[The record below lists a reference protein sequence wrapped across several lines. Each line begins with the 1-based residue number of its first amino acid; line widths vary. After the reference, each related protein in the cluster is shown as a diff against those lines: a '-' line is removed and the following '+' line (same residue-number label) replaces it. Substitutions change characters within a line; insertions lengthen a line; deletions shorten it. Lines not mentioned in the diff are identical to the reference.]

1 MPAEASSPVGDRR
14 PGRGRC
20 KLTPAELGHVE
31 GGPGVENLKKAK
43 AASLPL
49 PFVAALPLAA
59 LLAEP
64 EPGQE
69 GAAFPEDMRPRHCP
83 VALL

>member
-1 MPAEASSPVGDRR
+1 MPAELPRRSAIGAQDAGAASSRPRSWVTSKVGR
-14 PGRGRC
+14 
-20 KLTPAELGHVE
+20 
-31 GGPGVENLKKAK
+31 GVENLKKAK